1 VKQIHKRKILEYSDI
16 SKLSSATIQ
25 SYENNIKLFY
35 EFSGI
40 KNTRQLIHMPK
51 NQLQDIL
58 IEYVVYVNTLA
69 KAGKISNN
77 TVPKRFKGIKYILDI
92 NYREN
97 DVMWKPIR
105 AMYPEKVRLS
115 GYKPY
120 TTEMI
125 QVMLNRAGS
134 RRNEAMIHFLSS
146 TGGRIGIHDEP
157 LKIKH
162 LVPMSY
168 QKENDCYGVLLY
180 AADEETI
187 EEKDQNTTLDKND
200 GYSYYSFLTPEAT
213 RSLKDYFA
221 ERKRQGEIFEMDSPI
236 FRTFAEGKYNKCKTG
251 LEVDQLSRRGA
262 LSLMFRLV
270 TNSGVD
276 REKKGRR
283 YNIQMDHGF
292 RKRFNT
298 ILKLESNLNSNIAE
312 KLMSHKR
319 GLDGTYLT
327 PTRDQLFKEFV
338 KAIPQLTISDSDRD
352 KLLLEQ
358 KNLEINE
365 LKKAENRIGVLE
377 GKLADTHNWHLR
389 IMELEGKTRK
399 EQEAMG
405 VVFDE
410 VMTPKVVEARK
421 CPTCSQESHDKIG
434 DHYKCLNPDCRID
447 SFQE

>member
-1 VKQIHKRKILEYSDI
+1 VKTVHKRKILEYSDI
-16 SKLSSATIQ
+16 SKLSPATKQ

-35 EFSGI
+35 EFSEI

-51 NQLQDIL
+51 NQLQDVL

-77 TVPKRFKGIKYILDI
+77 TVPKRFKGIKYILDV

-105 AMYPEKVRLS
+105 AMYPEKVRLT
-115 GYKPY
+115 GFKPY

-134 RRNEAMIHFLSS
+134 RRNEAMIHFQSS

-162 LVPMSY
+162 LVPMTY
-168 QKENDCYGVLLY
+168 QKENDCYAVLLY
-180 AADEETI
+180 SADEETI

-200 GYSYYSFLTPEAT
+200 GYSYYAFLTPEAT

-236 FRTFAEGKYNKCKTG
+236 FRTYAEGKYNKCKVG
-251 LEVDQLSRRGA
+251 LEVQQLSRKGA
-262 LSLMFRLV
+262 ISLMFRLV
-270 TNSGVD
+270 SNSGVD

-298 ILKLESNLNSNIAE
+298 ILKLESSLNSNIAE
-312 KLMSHKR
+312 KLMAHKR

-327 PTRDQLFKEFV
+327 PTKEELFQEFV
-338 KAIPQLTISDSDRD
+338 KAIPQLTISDSERD

-358 KNLEINE
+358 KNQEINE
-365 LKKAENRIGVLE
+365 LKKAENRIGKLE
-377 GKLADTHNWHLR
+377 VKLETMKNWTIR
-389 IMELEGKTRK
+389 RNELEGKTRK

-410 VMTPKVVEARK
+410 VKTPKVAKSEI
-421 CPTCSQESHDKIG
+421 CPTCNQESHDKIG
-434 DHYKCLNPDCRID
+434 DHFKCLNPDCRSD
-447 SFQE
+447 TFQA

>member
-1 VKQIHKRKILEYSDI
+1 MRQIHKRAIIEIAETNLSDASKI
-16 SKLSSATIQ
+16 

-35 EFSGI
+35 DFSGI
-40 KNTRQLIHMPK
+40 KKTSELIHMTK
-51 NQLQDIL
+51 EKLQDHL
-58 IEYVVYVNTLA
+58 IDYVRYVNTLA

-77 TVPKRFKGIKYILDI
+77 TVPKRFKGIKYVLDI

-105 AMYPEKVRLS
+105 AMYPEKNRLT

-120 TTEMI
+120 TTEQI
-125 QVMLNRAGS
+125 QVMLNQTDS
-134 RRNEAMIHFLSS
+134 RRNKAMIHFMASL
-146 TGGRIGIHDEP
+146 GARIGIHDHP
-157 LKIKH
+157 LLMKH
-162 LVPMSY
+162 LVPMTY

-180 AADEETI
+180 AADEETP

-213 RSLKDYFA
+213 TALKEYFD
-221 ERKRQGEIFEMDSPI
+221 ERKRQGEIFDLETPI
-236 FRTFAEGKYNKCKTG
+236 FRTFAEGKYNKCKIG
-251 LEVDQLSRRGA
+251 IEVKQLTRRGA

-270 TNSGVD
+270 SNSNVN

-298 ILKLESNLNSNIAE
+298 ILKLEASLNSNIAE
-312 KLMSHKR
+312 KLMAHKR

-327 PTRDQLFKEFV
+327 PTRDELFKEFV
-338 KAIPQLTISDSDRD
+338 KAIHQLTIDSSARD
-352 KLLLEQ
+352 KILLEQ
-358 KNLEINE
+358 KNQEINE
-365 LKKAENRIGVLE
+365 LKIANNRIESLE
-377 GKLADTHNWHLR
+377 KKMDLTHRFYQNMVR
-389 IMELEGKTRK
+389 TK
-399 EQEAMG
+399 EKGANE
-405 VVFDE
+405 E
-410 VMTPKVVEARK
+410 IKTPKVAETEN
-421 CPTCSQESHDKIG
+421 CPSCSQESHDKIG